1 MHTQFPASMKQTSK
15 LLNKAA
21 LFFLLITI
29 VFSSCVPQKK
39 ILYLQ
44 KQQEKDTASAYS
56 HKHPPD
62 YKIQPRDNV
71 YIKLFTLDEKS
82 NLFFNKQSGSNSG
95 YNDYANDASIY
106 LSSYSVSPE
115 GYIDFPV
122 VGKVMIKDLTVSQV
136 KDVLQKLVDEYLKET
151 VVVVKMVN
159 FKITMVGEVN
169 HPGEFTIYADK
180 INFFEAVSLAN
191 DLTEYA
197 NRNNIIL
204 IRATANGSRVYKL
217 DMTSDDFLKS
227 DQFYLQPNDIIYVQP
242 LRIKR
247 WGFGSVFPWA
257 IVLTSI
263 STTVLLLSYLK
274 II

>member
-1 MHTQFPASMKQTSK
+1 MKQTLN
-15 LLNKAA
+15 LLTKIA
-21 LFFLLITI
+21 FLLLGITL

-44 KQQEKDTASAYS
+44 KQQEKDTASIYA

-62 YKIQPRDNV
+62 YRIQPRDNV

-82 NLFFNKQSGSNSG
+82 NLYFNKQSGTSG
-95 YNDYANDASIY
+95 SYNDYANDASIY
-106 LSSYSVSPE
+106 LNSYSVSPD

-122 VGKVMIKDLTVSQV
+122 VGKIMIKDLTVSQV

-159 FKITMVGEVN
+159 FKITILGEVN

-180 INFFEAVSLAN
+180 INFFEAISLAN
-191 DLTEYA
+191 DLTDFG
-197 NRNNIIL
+197 NRNKVVL
-204 IRATANGSRVYKL
+204 IRQVPGGSRVYKL
-217 DMTSDDFLKS
+217 NMTSDTFLKS

-242 LRIKR
+242 LAYKR
-247 WGFGSVFPWA
+247 WGFGSTFPWA
-257 IVLTSI
+257 IVLAGI
-263 STTVLLLSYLK
+263 SAGLLLITYMKTL
-274 II
+274 

>member
-1 MHTQFPASMKQTSK
+1 
-15 LLNKAA
+15 
-21 LFFLLITI
+21 
-29 VFSSCVPQKK
+29 
-39 ILYLQ
+39 LQ
-44 KQQEKDTASAYS
+44 KQQQKDTASVYS
-56 HKHPPD
+56 HTHPPD

-71 YIKLFTLDEKS
+71 YIRLFSLDEKS
-82 NLFFNKQSGSNSG
+82 NLYFNKQSGVAS

-106 LSSYSVSPE
+106 LNSYSVGPD

-136 KDVLQKLVDEYLKET
+136 KDVLQKAVDEYLRET

-159 FKITMVGEVN
+159 FKVTIIGEVN
-169 HPGEFTIYADK
+169 HPGEYTVYADK
-180 INFFEAVSLAN
+180 INFFEAVSMAN

-197 NRNNIIL
+197 NRSKVFL
-204 IRATANGSRVYKL
+204 IRVTPAGSRVYTL
-217 DMTSDDFLKS
+217 NMNSETFLKS

-242 LRIKR
+242 LRFKR

-257 IVLTSI
+257 IVLTTI

>member
-1 MHTQFPASMKQTSK
+1 MKRPCTFF
-15 LLNKAA
+15 APIA
-21 LFFLLITI
+21 LLLIIIT
-29 VFSSCVPQKK
+29 FLFPSCVPQKK

-44 KQQEKDTASAYS
+44 KQQQQDTASLYS

-62 YKIQPRDNV
+62 YRIQPRDNV
-71 YIKLFTLDEKS
+71 YIRIFSMDEKS
-82 NLFFNKQSGSNSG
+82 YLFFNKQSGVAS

-106 LSSYSVSPE
+106 LNSYSVSPD
-115 GYIDFPV
+115 GYIDFPI
-122 VGKVMIKDLTVSQV
+122 VGKVLIKDLTVSQV

-159 FKITMVGEVN
+159 FRITIVGEVN
-169 HPGEFTIYADK
+169 HPGQYTIYADK

-197 NRNNIIL
+197 NRSQVYL
-204 IRATANGSRVYKL
+204 IRATPDGSKVFTL
-217 DMTSDDFLKS
+217 NMNSDGFLKS

-242 LRIKR
+242 LRFKR

-257 IVLTSI
+257 IVLTTI

-274 II
+274 LL

>member
-1 MHTQFPASMKQTSK
+1 MKQHYN
-15 LLNKAA
+15 LLTKTA
-21 LFFLLITI
+21 LLLTM
-29 VFSSCVPQKK
+29 VTLLFSSCVPQKK

-44 KQQEKDTASAYS
+44 KQQEKDTASMYS
-56 HKHPPD
+56 HSHPPD
-62 YKIQPRDNV
+62 YRIQPRDNV
-71 YIKLFTLDEKS
+71 FIRIFSLDEKS
-82 NLFFNKQSGSNSG
+82 YLFFNKQSGSSN

-106 LSSYSVSPE
+106 LNSYSVSPE
-115 GYIDFPV
+115 GYIDFPI

-159 FKITMVGEVN
+159 FKITIVGEVN
-169 HPGEFTIYADK
+169 HPGEYTIYADK

-197 NRNNIIL
+197 NRNKVVL
-204 IRATANGSRVYKL
+204 IRVTPNGSRVYNL

-263 STTVLLLSYLK
+263 STTVLLLSYIK
-274 II
+274 IF

>member
-1 MHTQFPASMKQTSK
+1 MNQHHN
-15 LLNKAA
+15 LLTKSA
-21 LFFLLITI
+21 FLLIVI
-29 VFSSCVPQKK
+29 ILFLSSCVPQKK

-44 KQQEKDTASAYS
+44 KQQEKDTSSIYS

-62 YKIQPRDNV
+62 YRIQPRDNV
-71 YIKLFTLDEKS
+71 YIKMFSLDEKS
-82 NLFFNKQSGSNSG
+82 NLFFNKQTGSSN

-106 LSSYSVSPE
+106 LNSYSVNPE

-159 FKITMVGEVN
+159 FKITIVGEVN

-180 INFFEAVSLAN
+180 INFFEAISLAN

-197 NRNNIIL
+197 NRNKVCL
-204 IRATANGSRVYKL
+204 IRVTPNGSRVFKL
-217 DMTSDDFLKS
+217 NMTSDEFLKS
-227 DQFYLQPNDIIYVQP
+227 DQFYLQPNDIIYVPP
-242 LRIKR
+242 LGIKR
-247 WGFGSVFPWA
+247 WGFGPTFPWA

-263 STTVLLLSYLK
+263 STALLLISYLK
-274 II
+274 TF